1 MDRWLGPYPLYDDA
15 CPKASDGLSLLL
27 FSFTKSIKDYYLA
40 GPKTYATSNSSSS
53 SSFTP
58 AYHEYQSMA

>member
-1 MDRWLGPYPLYDDA
+1 
-15 CPKASDGLSLLL
+15 LSLLLL

-40 GPKTYATSNSSSS
+40 GPKTYATSNSSNS

-58 AYHEYQSMA
+58 SYHEYQSMA